1 MFSFILPIQK
11 NNCLILFMKVL
22 HSGSLGVKSGGP
34 ALSTYLTIRGLRNAG
49 VDVEMVM
56 PPLGEEDRLI
66 ADDVELY
73 YTSPIKNSRLGYMS
87 GMSQLLKELPQYDL
101 YHVQGLW
108 QWLGHSVAS
117 YARKQ
122 NKPYVITLRG
132 MLYPQALA
140 HSALIKR
147 ISLALYQRND
157 LQRAACIQ
165 ATCKEE
171 MNYYRELGFTN
182 PVAILPNPIE
192 VDGIIERP
200 ILPKAKLRIGYL
212 GRVHPRKRIERLIY
226 AFNALRD
233 ELREAEL
240 LIIGSGDEQYEQFL
254 RGEVLRLNLT
264 NVRFAGFLTGEE
276 KDKAILS
283 LSYLVVP
290 SDFENFGNIVTEALV
305 RGVPVIASKG
315 MPWQELEESHCG
327 WWIDNDQET
336 INKTLHIAI
345 YTSESERI
353 EMGMNGKK
361 LVAEKY
367 SVDSLGEKMKRL
379 YEWILYGGAK
389 PEFVYE

>member
-1 MFSFILPIQK
+1 MRI
-11 NNCLILFMKVL
+11 L
-22 HSGSLGVKSGGP
+22 HSGSLDVKSGGP
-34 ALSTYLTIRGLRNAG
+34 ALSTYLTIKGLRNTG

-56 PPLGEEDRLI
+56 PPLGEEGKLI
-66 ADDVELY
+66 ADDVNLH
-73 YTSPIKNSRLGYMS
+73 YTAPVKNSRMEYMPR
-87 GMSQLLKELPQYDL
+87 MNQLLKELPQYDL

-122 NKPYVITLRG
+122 KKPYVITLRG

-140 HSALIKR
+140 HSTLIKK

-157 LQRAACIQ
+157 LRRAACIQ

-200 ILPKAKLRIGYL
+200 IPPKTKLRIGYL
-212 GRVHPRKRIERLIY
+212 GRIHPRKRIERLIY
-226 AFNALRD
+226 AFDALCD
-233 ELREAEL
+233 ELKDAEL
-240 LIIGSGDEQYEQFL
+240 LIIGAGDKQYEQFL
-254 RGEVLRLNLT
+254 REEVIRLNLH

-276 KDKAILS
+276 KDTAILS

-305 RGVPVIASKG
+305 RGIPVIASKG
-315 MPWQELEESHCG
+315 MPWQELDEFHCG

-336 INKTLHIAI
+336 INQTLHIAI
-345 YTSESERI
+345 NTPESERI
-353 EMGMNGKK
+353 EMGMHGKQ

-367 SVDSLGEKMKRL
+367 SVDSLGEKMKQF
-379 YEWILYGGAK
+379 YEWILYGGTM
-389 PEFVYE
+389 PEFVNI

>member
-1 MFSFILPIQK
+1 
-11 NNCLILFMKVL
+11 MKIL
-22 HSGSLGVKSGGP
+22 HSGSLDVKSGGP
-34 ALSTYLTIRGLRNAG
+34 ALSTYLTIKGLRNTG

-56 PPLGEEDRLI
+56 PPLGEEGKLI
-66 ADDVELY
+66 ADDVNLH
-73 YTSPIKNSRLGYMS
+73 YTAPVKNSRMGYMP
-87 GMSQLLKELPQYDL
+87 GMNQLLKELPQYDL

-122 NKPYVITLRG
+122 KKPYVITLRG

-140 HSALIKR
+140 HSALIKK

-157 LQRAACIQ
+157 LRRAACIQ

-200 ILPKAKLRIGYL
+200 IPPKTKLRIGYL
-212 GRVHPRKRIERLIY
+212 GRIHPRKRIERLIY
-226 AFNALRD
+226 AFDALCGEVKD
-233 ELREAEL
+233 AEL
-240 LIIGSGDEQYEQFL
+240 LIIGAGDKQYEQFL
-254 RGEVLRLNLT
+254 REEIIRLNLH

-305 RGVPVIASKG
+305 RGIPVIASKG
-315 MPWQELEESHCG
+315 MPWQELDEFHCG
-327 WWIDNDQET
+327 WWIDNDQEM
-336 INKTLHIAI
+336 INHTLHNAI
-345 YTSESERI
+345 NLPELERLQ
-353 EMGMNGKK
+353 MGIKGKQLIK
-361 LVAEKY
+361 EKY
-367 SVDSLGEKMKRL
+367 AVDKLGEKMKQL
-379 YEWILYGGAK
+379 YEWVLYGGTQ
-389 PEFVYE
+389 PDFVYV

>member
-1 MFSFILPIQK
+1 MII
-11 NNCLILFMKVL
+11 NENT
-22 HSGSLGVKSGGP
+22 
-34 ALSTYLTIRGLRNAG
+34 STYLTIKGLRNTG

-56 PPLGEEDRLI
+56 PPLGEEGKLI
-66 ADDVELY
+66 ADDVNLH
-73 YTSPIKNSRLGYMS
+73 YTAPIKNSRMEYMPR
-87 GMSQLLKELPQYDL
+87 MNQLLKELPQYDL

-108 QWLGHSVAS
+108 LWLGHSVAS

-122 NKPYVITLRG
+122 KKPYVITLRG

-140 HSALIKR
+140 HSTLIKR

-165 ATCKEE
+165 ATCEEE

-182 PVAILPNPIE
+182 PVAVLPNPIE
-192 VDGIIERP
+192 IEGIIERP
-200 ILPKAKLRIGYL
+200 IPPKEKLRIGYL

-226 AFNALRD
+226 AFDALRD
-233 ELREAEL
+233 ELDNAEL
-240 LIIGSGDEQYEQFL
+240 LIIGAGDKRYEQFL
-254 RGEVLRLNLT
+254 REEVVRLNLH

-315 MPWQELEESHCG
+315 MPWQELEECHCG

-336 INKTLHIAI
+336 INQTLHIAI
-345 YTSESERI
+345 NTPESERI
-353 EMGMNGKK
+353 EMGMHGKQ

-367 SVDSLGEKMKRL
+367 SVDSLGEKMKQF
-379 YEWILYGGAK
+379 YEWVLYGGTM
-389 PEFVYE
+389 PEFVSI

>member
-1 MFSFILPIQK
+1 MRI
-11 NNCLILFMKVL
+11 L
-22 HSGSLGVKSGGP
+22 HSGSLDVKSGGP

-49 VDVEMVM
+49 VDVDMVM
-56 PPLGEEDRLI
+56 PPLGEEGKLI
-66 ADDVELY
+66 ADDVNLH
-73 YTSPIKNSRLGYMS
+73 YTAPVKNSRMEYMPR
-87 GMSQLLKELPQYDL
+87 MNRLLKELPQYDL

-122 NKPYVITLRG
+122 KKPYVITLRG

-140 HSALIKR
+140 HSTLIKK

-157 LQRAACIQ
+157 LRRAACIQ

-200 ILPKAKLRIGYL
+200 IPPKTKLRIGYL
-212 GRVHPRKRIERLIY
+212 GRIHPRKRIERLIY
-226 AFNALRD
+226 AFDALRD
-233 ELREAEL
+233 ELDNAEL
-240 LIIGSGDEQYEQFL
+240 LIIGAGDKRYEQFL
-254 RGEVLRLNLT
+254 REEVVRLNLH

-305 RGVPVIASKG
+305 RGIPVIASKG
-315 MPWQELEESHCG
+315 MPWQELDEFHCG
-327 WWIDNDQET
+327 WWIDNDQEM
-336 INKTLHIAI
+336 INHTLHNAI
-345 YTSESERI
+345 NLPELERLQ
-353 EMGMNGKK
+353 MGIKGKQLIK
-361 LVAEKY
+361 EKY
-367 SVDSLGEKMKRL
+367 AVDKLGEKMKQL
-379 YEWILYGGAK
+379 YEWVLYGGTQ
-389 PEFVYE
+389 PDFVYV

>member
-1 MFSFILPIQK
+1 MRI
-11 NNCLILFMKVL
+11 L
-22 HSGSLGVKSGGP
+22 HSGSLDVKSGGP

-49 VDVEMVM
+49 VDVDMVM
-56 PPLGEEDRLI
+56 PPLGEEGKLI
-66 ADDVELY
+66 ADDVNLH
-73 YTSPIKNSRLGYMS
+73 YTAPVKNSRMEYMPR
-87 GMSQLLKELPQYDL
+87 MNRLLKELPQYDL

-122 NKPYVITLRG
+122 KKPYVITLRG

-140 HSALIKR
+140 HSTLIKK

-157 LQRAACIQ
+157 LRRAACIQ

-200 ILPKAKLRIGYL
+200 IPPKTKLRIGYL
-212 GRVHPRKRIERLIY
+212 GRIHPRKRIERLIY
-226 AFNALRD
+226 AFDALRD
-233 ELREAEL
+233 ELDNAEL
-240 LIIGSGDEQYEQFL
+240 LIIGAGDKRYEQFL
-254 RGEVLRLNLT
+254 REEVVRLNLH

-305 RGVPVIASKG
+305 RGIPVIASKG
-315 MPWQELEESHCG
+315 MPWQELDEFHCG

-336 INKTLHIAI
+336 INHTLHNAI
-345 YTSESERI
+345 NLPELERLQ
-353 EMGMNGKK
+353 MGIKGKQLIK
-361 LVAEKY
+361 EKY
-367 SVDSLGEKMKRL
+367 AVDKLGEKMKQL
-379 YEWILYGGAK
+379 YEWVLYGGTQ
-389 PEFVYE
+389 PDFVYV

>member
-1 MFSFILPIQK
+1 MRI
-11 NNCLILFMKVL
+11 L
-22 HSGSLGVKSGGP
+22 HSGSLDVKSGGP
-34 ALSTYLTIRGLRNAG
+34 ALSTYLTIKGLRNTG

-56 PPLGEEDRLI
+56 PPLGEEGKLI
-66 ADDVELY
+66 ADDVNLH
-73 YTSPIKNSRLGYMS
+73 YTAPVKNSRMEYMPR
-87 GMSQLLKELPQYDL
+87 MNQLLKELPQYDL

-108 QWLGHSVAS
+108 LWLGHSVAS

-122 NKPYVITLRG
+122 KKPYVITLRG

-140 HSALIKR
+140 HSTLIKK

-157 LQRAACIQ
+157 LRRAACIQ

-200 ILPKAKLRIGYL
+200 IPPKTKLRIGYL
-212 GRVHPRKRIERLIY
+212 GRIHPRKRIERLIY
-226 AFNALRD
+226 AFDALRD
-233 ELREAEL
+233 ELDNAEL
-240 LIIGSGDEQYEQFL
+240 LIIGAGDKRYEQFL
-254 RGEVLRLNLT
+254 REEVVRLNLH

-290 SDFENFGNIVTEALV
+290 SDFENFGNIVTETLV

-315 MPWQELEESHCG
+315 MPWQELEEYRCG
-327 WWIDNDQET
+327 WWIENDQET
-336 INKTLHIAI
+336 INHTLHNAI
-345 YTSESERI
+345 NLPELERLQ
-353 EMGMNGKK
+353 MGINGKQLIK
-361 LVAEKY
+361 EKY
-367 SVDSLGEKMKRL
+367 AVDKLGEKMKQL
-379 YEWILYGGAK
+379 YEWILYGESK
-389 PEFVYE
+389 PDFIIL

>member
-1 MFSFILPIQK
+1 
-11 NNCLILFMKVL
+11 MKIL
-22 HSGSLGVKSGGP
+22 HSGSLDVKSGGP

-49 VDVEMVM
+49 VDVDMVM
-56 PPLGEEDRLI
+56 PPLGEEGKLI
-66 ADDVELY
+66 ADDVNLH
-73 YTSPIKNSRLGYMS
+73 YTAPVKNSRMEYMPR
-87 GMSQLLKELPQYDL
+87 MNRLLKELPQYDL

-122 NKPYVITLRG
+122 KKPYVITLRG

-140 HSALIKR
+140 HSTLIKK

-157 LQRAACIQ
+157 LRRAACIQ

-200 ILPKAKLRIGYL
+200 IPPKTKLRIGYL
-212 GRVHPRKRIERLIY
+212 GRIHPRKRIERLIY
-226 AFNALRD
+226 AFDALCD
-233 ELREAEL
+233 ELKDAEL
-240 LIIGSGDEQYEQFL
+240 LIIGAGDKQYEQFL
-254 RGEVLRLNLT
+254 REEVIRLNLH

-305 RGVPVIASKG
+305 RGIPVIASKG
-315 MPWQELEESHCG
+315 MPWQELDEFLCG

-336 INKTLHIAI
+336 INHTLHNAI
-345 YTSESERI
+345 NLPELERLQ
-353 EMGMNGKK
+353 MGIKGKQLIK
-361 LVAEKY
+361 EKY
-367 SVDSLGEKMKRL
+367 AVDKLGEKMKQL
-379 YEWILYGGAK
+379 YEWVLYGGTQ
-389 PEFVYE
+389 PDFVYV

>member
-1 MFSFILPIQK
+1 MHIFL
-11 NNCLILFMKVL
+11 
-22 HSGSLGVKSGGP
+22 SGSLGVKSGGP

-212 GRVHPRKRIERLIY
+212 GRIHPRKRIERLIY
-226 AFNALRD
+226 AFDALCD
-233 ELREAEL
+233 ELKDAEL
-240 LIIGSGDEQYEQFL
+240 LIIGAGDKQYEQFL
-254 RGEVLRLNLT
+254 REEVIRLNLH

-283 LSYLVVP
+283 FSYLVVP

-305 RGVPVIASKG
+305 RGIPVIASKG
-315 MPWQELEESHCG
+315 MPWQELDEFHCG
-327 WWIDNDQET
+327 WWIDNDQEM
-336 INKTLHIAI
+336 INHTLHNAI
-345 YTSESERI
+345 NLPELERLQ
-353 EMGMNGKK
+353 MGIKGKQLIK
-361 LVAEKY
+361 EKY
-367 SVDSLGEKMKRL
+367 AVDKLGEKMKQL
-379 YEWILYGGAK
+379 YEWVLYGGTQ
-389 PEFVYE
+389 PDFVYV